1 MKEKTINILFIIAV
15 LALSLMARIE
25 LLPIKSGDWYCSLS
39 VWMGKI
45 QELGAWNS
53 LGVRVSDYTSSYMYL
68 LCLVS
73 GFSNSLYAIKIVSI
87 IFDYAAGIA
96 MFFLVRQLTGS
107 PRKSIAAFA
116 LTLLCPTILINSAWW
131 CNCDMTYAF
140 FLIMALL
147 FLFKDKGALCCIM
160 FGIAYSFKQ
169 QSVFLLPFLV
179 ILCVKGKTIKPW
191 HFLWIPV
198 VFFLIQIPA
207 WIAGRPLGE
216 LLSVY
221 FIQMGEYPFGTMN
234 YPNLYELLDENV
246 HHWHHMP
253 EISGFALYFAFGV
266 LGIFAWL
273 LCTRSFK
280 LTPEIMISIAL
291 LSVGLTIYTLPHMHE
306 RYSFMLDILA
316 IVYALQRPSKA
327 PVSLAYIT
335 ISLISYM
342 CFLNGI
348 YVIPFVYL
356 SVALLALHTY
366 VGMDLARQIKAS
378 GAPSIPL
385 QH

>member
-140 FLIMALL
+140 FLIMTLL
-147 FLFKDKGALCCIM
+147 SLFKDKGALCCIM

-169 QSVFLLPFLV
+169 QSVFLLPFLI

-366 VGMDLARQIKAS
+366 VGMDLARQIKAA

>member
-15 LALSLMARIE
+15 LALSLMSRIE

-53 LGVRVSDYTSSYMYL
+53 LGVRVSDYTSSYLYL

-131 CNCDMTYAF
+131 CNCDITYAF
-140 FLIMALL
+140 FLIMTLL

-348 YVIPFVYL
+348 YVIPFAYL

-366 VGMDLARQIKAS
+366 VGIDLAKQIKAAN
-378 GAPSIPL
+378 APDIPL

>member
-147 FLFKDKGALCCIM
+147 FLFKDKGALCCMM

-266 LGIFAWL
+266 LGVFAWL

-366 VGMDLARQIKAS
+366 VGMDLARQIKAA